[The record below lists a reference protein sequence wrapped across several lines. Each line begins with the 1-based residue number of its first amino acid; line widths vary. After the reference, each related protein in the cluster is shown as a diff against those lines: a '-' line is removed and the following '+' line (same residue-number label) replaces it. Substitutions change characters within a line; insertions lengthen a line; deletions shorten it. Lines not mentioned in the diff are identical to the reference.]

1 MKQFCYIVF
10 ILLIGFSCKK
20 DNFTEDTVDGLR
32 FSVDTLTFDTVF
44 TTIGSATRYFKVYN
58 TVGKDLKIKRIYL
71 SGDNGFR
78 LNINGMAANSQSDVI
93 LKKDDSLFIFVE
105 VKVNPQSS
113 NSPMVILD
121 SVMFEFTSNVQK
133 LYLMAFG
140 QNVHLVNGEIISADT
155 LWTNEKPHLVYN
167 SMLVDSN
174 VILTI
179 TQGTKIYFH
188 KNSRMFIKGTL
199 KAFGSKDEPVIFQ
212 GDRLESWYRDVPGQW
227 DGIYFVSGHP
237 LGLGS
242 RDNEL
247 NYCDIKNAIIGIQ
260 ADSVFSSNP
269 CVKVTNTKILNMNAV
284 GIYGRGT
291 TIQAVNTIIS
301 NCGQFAVLIVYGGSY
316 EFYHC
321 TLYNDWSYSN
331 RTTPSLLLNNY
342 YMADNGIMQVRPLE
356 KATFGNCIIYGSKED
371 EIYIDAYPGSPVFE
385 YKFENCIIKAGS
397 GLNTSDA
404 SRFIQIYK
412 NLNPGLKSPAF
423 NNFELDTMSNS
434 MNKGNISIGTTF
446 SSDFNGNS
454 RIADG
459 FPDLGAYE
467 RVD

>member
-10 ILLIGFSCKK
+10 ILLIGFSCRK

-58 TVGKDLKIKRIYL
+58 TEGKDLKIKRIYL

-78 LNINGMAANSQSDVI
+78 LNINGLAANSQSDVI
-93 LKKDDSLFIFVE
+93 LKKNDSLFIFVE
-105 VKVNPQSS
+105 VKVDPLNS
-113 NSPMVILD
+113 NSPLTILD
-121 SVMFEFTSNVQK
+121 SIMFEFQSNVHK
-133 LYLMAFG
+133 MYLLAFG
-140 QNVHLVNGEIISADT
+140 QDVHLINGEV
-155 LWTNEKPHLVYN
+155 LCNENWINDKPYLVYN
-167 SMLVDSN
+167 SMLVDSACT
-174 VILTI
+174 LTI
-179 TQGTKIYFH
+179 QEGTKIYFH

-199 KAFGSKDEPVIFQ
+199 KAFGSKDNPVIFQ

-247 NYCDIKNAIIGIQ
+247 NYCEIKNAIIGIQ

-321 TLYNDWSYSN
+321 TFYNDWSYSN

-397 GLNTSDA
+397 GLNTSDV

-412 NLNPGLKSPAF
+412 NLNPGLKNPTL
-423 NNFELDTMSNS
+423 NDFELDTMSNS
-434 MNKGNISIGTTF
+434 MNKGNITYGNTYYL
-446 SSDFNGNS
+446 DFNQNL
-454 RIADG
+454 RNADSG
-459 FPDLGAYE
+459 PDLGAYE
-467 RVD
+467 RVE